1 MQVAPR
7 TTSPARGSPG
17 VRRTRAPPALPPASP
32 GRCLMARGSAAVT
45 AAAATSGRIGRSP
58 PRLQGRPPG
67 TVPPCFHRASS
78 PASAASAASAAAV
91 ATAAPLPP
99 ALMRSKPVLAKL
111 QAVDAFAAGAAAG
124 AFGGGSEQQQ
134 LPPPQQPQQQH
145 AAATSDQVP
154 AAIRQRKTPPELRR
168 VHFPATP
175 TKTTTTTTAGS
186 QSPWHVKPPLAKVQ
200 ALGAFAGSPG
210 RVRTKSEYAAV
221 TNKGWMK
228 KKEQWGTEIWTTV
241 WVELRGIACPPSAC
255 TPPPAIVAL
264 S

>member
-1 MQVAPR
+1 M
-7 TTSPARGSPG
+7 
-17 VRRTRAPPALPPASP
+17 
-32 GRCLMARGSAAVT
+32 
-45 AAAATSGRIGRSP
+45 
-58 PRLQGRPPG
+58 
-67 TVPPCFHRASS
+67 
-78 PASAASAASAAAV
+78 
-91 ATAAPLPP
+91 
-99 ALMRSKPVLAKL
+99 LAKL

-145 AAATSDQVP
+145 TAATSDQVP

-168 VHFPATP
+168 VHLPATP
-175 TKTTTTTTAGS
+175 TKTTTTTAGS